1 MNKYILLLS
10 LVFLFFYKSNGQT
23 FQEISQ
29 NLNITV
35 FNGYDPLSSGGVS
48 FADFDMDGWDDLTFA
63 TGNGKPLQFYRNNQ
77 DGTFSPQVINI
88 NEENKARG
96 ILWADFDNDGDRDL
110 LVCNEG
116 TSNHL
121 YENTGNLNLINIT
134 EDAGLPTN
142 LVDNTFGASFCDI
155 NNDGYLDI
163 YIMNR
168 TGQYANQ
175 MFLNNKNKT
184 FTNVS
189 FSAGTHDSL
198 RLSFASSFF
207 DMNMDGWQDFHI
219 SQDKLYM
226 RNSTYK
232 NNKDG
237 TFSDVSVSS
246 NSNAYVEAMAATVG
260 DYDMDG
266 DQDIYITNT
275 NTKDGNVLYRNNGD
289 ETFTDV
295 AVDKQV
301 HIFSTSW
308 GANFL
313 DYDNDLDEDLF
324 VCLSDSFNKY
334 NRLFQND
341 GSGNFTDIYAGT
353 SGMPNDTVP
362 CFSTAYGDYNNDGK
376 LDIVAHSTTPYHA
389 RFWKNNINNNNNWL
403 KVQLE
408 GTTSNRDGVGALLE
422 MYVNGQ
428 KIIRYVHCGDGYL
441 SQNSFT
447 KHFGLGTYTKAD
459 SLIIKWLGGNID
471 KLYNVAANQT
481 VQIQEGSTVSTRNST
496 KAVSSFLI
504 IKSYPN
510 PLINSDFH
518 IQIISKKYQTAELIL
533 LNELGQVFYKKEI
546 QLQKGES
553 QINIPA
559 SYIKAKGIIQC
570 IITTKRERQET
581 TFINSMDN

>member
-1 MNKYILLLS
+1 MNKYIYSFLLII
-10 LVFLFFYKSNGQT
+10 LFFTESWSQN
-23 FQEISQ
+23 FQEVSQ
-29 NLNITV
+29 NLNINV
-35 FNGYDPLSSGGVS
+35 INGFDPLSSGGVS
-48 FADFDMDGWDDLTFA
+48 FADFDMDGWDDLSFA
-63 TGNGKPLQFYRNNQ
+63 TGDGKSLIFYKNNQ
-77 DGTFSPQVINI
+77 NGTFSQYSINV
-88 NEENKARG
+88 NEQSIARG

-116 TSNHL
+116 TPNHL
-121 YENTGNLNLINIT
+121 YENQGNLNLVDIT
-134 EDAGLPTN
+134 QDAGLPIN
-142 LVDNTFGASFCDI
+142 LTDDTFGASFCDI

-198 RLSFASSFF
+198 RLSFSASFF

-232 NNKDG
+232 NNQDG
-237 TFSDVSVSS
+237 TFSDVSEISS
-246 NSNAYVEAMAATVG
+246 SNAYVEAMSATVG

-275 NTKDGNVLYRNNGD
+275 NTKNGNILYRNNGN
-289 ETFTDV
+289 ETFRDV
-295 AVDKQV
+295 AVNKGV

-334 NRLFQND
+334 NRLFEND
-341 GSGNFTDIYAGT
+341 GAGNFTDIYAGT

-376 LDIVAHSTTPYHA
+376 LDIVAHSTSPYHA
-389 RFWKNNINNNNNWL
+389 RFWRNNVNNNNNWL
-403 KVQLE
+403 KIQLE

-447 KHFGLGTYTKAD
+447 KHFGLGTNLQAD
-459 SLIIKWLGGNID
+459 TLIIKWLGGNID
-471 KLYNVAANQT
+471 KLYNVTANQT
-481 VQIQEGSTVSTRNST
+481 VQIQEGSTVSTTNSRQL
-496 KAVSSFLI
+496 KSSFFI

-510 PLINSDFH
+510 PLVSSDFY
-518 IQIISKKYQTAELIL
+518 IDIFSKKHQTAELVL
-533 LNELGQVFYKKEI
+533 SNELGQVFYKKEI
-546 QLQKGES
+546 ELPEGES
-553 QINIPA
+553 RIDIPA
-559 SYIKAKGIIQC
+559 TQIKAKGMIQC
-570 IITTKRERQET
+570 IISTKEARKET
-581 TFINSMDN
+581 TFIKN